1 MATGPLHGLRVI
13 QLGGIGPVPFAATLL
28 ADAGADVVRIN
39 RPGEVIDPGDPLTRN
54 RRALEVDLKT
64 AEGREHILDLST
76 QSDLLIEGFRPG
88 VLERLGLGPQVLL
101 SSNPAIVIG
110 RMTGWGQSGPLAQ
123 AAGHDINFL
132 ALSGALASIGPAD
145 GDPVPPL
152 NLVADFGGGAMM
164 LLFGVMAALHHARSS
179 GQGQVVDAAM
189 SDGCVTLMG
198 IFQWMKA
205 RGQWTAP
212 RGRNWLDGGA
222 PWYGCYRCSDGQW
235 IAVGAVEPVFRA
247 RFLSGLGLEKAE
259 ELQDLDDP
267 ARWPEQRNLIRH
279 AVAQRARDEWCATF
293 DVLDACVSPVLD
305 LDEVAGHPHHVAR
318 GTVVHRHGVPQ
329 PSSAPRFSLTP
340 GWNSDGGEY
349 TT

>member
-1 MATGPLHGLRVI
+1 MAFGPLQGLRVI

-28 ADAGADVVRIN
+28 ADAGADLIRVD
-39 RPGEVIDPGDPLTRN
+39 RPGEVTDPGDPLARN
-54 RRALEVDLKT
+54 RQSLEVDLK
-64 AEGREHILDLST
+64 APEGRDHILRLAA

-88 VLERLGLGPQVLL
+88 VLERLGLGPEVLL
-101 SSNPAIVIG
+101 SNNPAIVIG

-132 ALSGALASIGPAD
+132 ALSGALASIGPPD

-164 LLFGVMAALHHARSS
+164 LLFGVMAALHHARST

-198 IFQWMKA
+198 IFQWMKS
-205 RGQWTAP
+205 RGRWTRP

-222 PWYGCYRCSDGQW
+222 PWYACYRCSDGKW
-235 IAVGAVEPVFRA
+235 IAVGAVEPVFRE
-247 RFLSGLGLEKAE
+247 RFLRGIGLDSAE

-267 ARWPEQRNLIRH
+267 DRWPEQRRLIGH
-279 AVAQRARDEWCATF
+279 SVAQRTRDQWCATF
-293 DVLDACVSPVLD
+293 DIIDACVSPVLE
-305 LDEVAGHPHHVAR
+305 LDEVGCHPHHVAR
-318 GTVVHRHGVPQ
+318 ATVVHRHGVPQ
-329 PSSAPRFSLTP
+329 PASAPRFSSTP
-340 GWNSDGGEY
+340 GWTTEGGEHGS
-349 TT
+349 